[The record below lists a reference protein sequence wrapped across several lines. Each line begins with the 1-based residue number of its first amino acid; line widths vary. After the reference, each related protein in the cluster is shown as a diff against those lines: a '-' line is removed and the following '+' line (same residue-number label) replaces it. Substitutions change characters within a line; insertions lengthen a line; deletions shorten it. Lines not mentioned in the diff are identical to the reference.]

1 MIGAYTEIQPIEN
14 GVTDM
19 KRRKIIT
26 AAIVAMICAGTALN
40 VANLAANAVTTP
52 SAYPP
57 GIMLFNT
64 VSNSYGA
71 FEWDGTDSA
80 SYATAKNLC
89 SSSSGSR
96 IVSASITVY
105 DNETG
110 SQVNGYYASN
120 TGGYGTT
127 AKATQNSYKTTRYN
141 FKMYG
146 SIGNSSNSSSGLATS
161 WTKYVN

>member
-1 MIGAYTEIQPIEN
+1 
-14 GVTDM
+14 M
-19 KRRKIIT
+19 KRRKSF
-26 AAIVAMICAGTALN
+26 AAAAFATICACCALN
-40 VANLAANAVTTP
+40 VGNLAANAVAAPMENT
-52 SAYPP
+52 P

-71 FEWDGTDSA
+71 FEWDGTSSA

-110 SQVNGYYASN
+110 SQVKGYYASN

-127 AKATQNSYKTTRYN
+127 AKATQTSYKTTRYN